1 MNFLNGFSHA
11 FFFNFCQTQK
21 GIWGYRTASRLFSI
35 MAKDV
40 SSFNAKFF
48 SGAKSPFVSPHSSF
62 PMPLARNP
70 STSSKAIPFLY
81 SGSSGKDVLKNIFRS
96 KNNLYRLEKR
106 RKEILIHG

>member
-1 MNFLNGFSHA
+1 
-11 FFFNFCQTQK
+11 
-21 GIWGYRTASRLFSI
+21 

-48 SGAKSPFVSPHSSF
+48 SGAKSPSVSPHSSF

-96 KNNLYRLEKR
+96 KNDLYRLEK
-106 RKEILIHG
+106 KKKGNSHPWLTSG